1 MCGTM
6 RIYYFF
12 CWLAFISV
20 MVSSERI
27 TEISSLRDI
36 SKVMNARLS
45 TEARSVRH
53 EELRK
58 KFIEKVMRT
67 NVTPNVT
74 PKNTDGTRVDGVKN
88 RVVLRD
94 TTHISHLSD
103 Q

>member
-1 MCGTM
+1 MCGTI
-6 RIYYFF
+6 RFYYFF

-45 TEARSVRH
+45 TEAQSVRH

-67 NVTPNVT
+67 NVT